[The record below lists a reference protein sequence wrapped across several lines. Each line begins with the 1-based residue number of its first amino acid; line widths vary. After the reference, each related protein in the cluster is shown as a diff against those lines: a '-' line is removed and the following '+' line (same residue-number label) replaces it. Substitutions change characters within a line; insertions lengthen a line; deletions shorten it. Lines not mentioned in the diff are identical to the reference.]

1 LGTGGD
7 NRETEVYTWTQNQI
21 LTPKRSN
28 QYQQNPKELNRWLS
42 CVRERI
48 EGVFH
53 ELTITGRDLEG
64 LLAKT
69 LVDLCTRVIA
79 KMASHVLKYMLNIQF
94 GIKVQTF
101 ERTASPA

>member
-7 NRETEVYTWTQNQI
+7 NREAEVYVWTQNQI

-28 QYQQNPKELNRWLS
+28 QYQQYLKALDRWLS
-42 CVRERI
+42 SVRERI

-53 ELTITGRDLEG
+53 ELTNTVRDLER

-69 LVDLCTRVIA
+69 LVD
-79 KMASHVLKYMLNIQF
+79 
-94 GIKVQTF
+94 
-101 ERTASPA
+101 